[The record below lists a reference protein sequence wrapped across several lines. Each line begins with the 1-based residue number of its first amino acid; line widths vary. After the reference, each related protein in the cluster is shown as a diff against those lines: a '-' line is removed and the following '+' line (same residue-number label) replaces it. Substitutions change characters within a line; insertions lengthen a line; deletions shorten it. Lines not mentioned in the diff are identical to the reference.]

1 MRLASIYLLCIATNA
16 QGSHHKISD
25 SKQISTWILNQPLS
39 FQSRRAEG
47 IIDARSDS
55 SIISQT
61 EKVIN
66 IYRYYSERGGD
77 VGTDNEIVDA
87 LGISYKVDITQA
99 IFIFLLFLL
108 KTTSSTGR

>member
-55 SIISQT
+55 SVISQT